1 MGPEDLRTALAG
13 LPCFTD
19 PNLLY
24 GLNPGDDTGV
34 YRLRE
39 DLAIVQTV
47 DFFTPIVDNPYE
59 FGQIAA
65 ANALSDCYTM
75 GAKPV
80 TGLNLVSYP
89 CAVGLDTLGEI
100 LRGGAEKMIE
110 AGAVIVGGH
119 SIDDPEP
126 KYGIAV
132 TGIVDPRAMITNTQ
146 ARPGDSLVLTKKIG
160 TGIVTTLNKP
170 PDGFA
175 GWMRRFHLGGDG
187 HTSIPKEV
195 YEEAV
200 RSMRTLN
207 QRAGE
212 IMVEFGAHACTDVTG
227 YGLLGH
233 AHNVAEAS
241 GVGME
246 ISFEKVPRFE
256 GIEAFAIPGTRGGGE
271 RNRKWMREKVTLS
284 PGATERELAVLC
296 DAQTSGPL
304 LIALPPEKAGPMVE
318 KMKREG
324 VPAPAIIGQVTDG
337 PAGHITI
344 L

>member
-24 GLNPGDDTGV
+24 GLNPGNDTGV

-233 AHNVAEAS
+233 AHNVARS
-241 GVGME
+241 
-246 ISFEKVPRFE
+246 
-256 GIEAFAIPGTRGGGE
+256 E
-271 RNRKWMREKVTLS
+271 RRRD
-284 PGATERELAVLC
+284 G
-296 DAQTSGPL
+296 DL
-304 LIALPPEKAGPMVE
+304 L
-318 KMKREG
+318 REG
-324 VPAPAIIGQVTDG
+324 SP
-337 PAGHITI
+337 